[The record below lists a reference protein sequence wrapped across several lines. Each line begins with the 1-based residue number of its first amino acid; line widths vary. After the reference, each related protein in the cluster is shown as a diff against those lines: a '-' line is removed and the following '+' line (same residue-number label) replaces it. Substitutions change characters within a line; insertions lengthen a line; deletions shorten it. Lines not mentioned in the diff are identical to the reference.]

1 MNAAGLTFVL
11 SGVVAALKH
20 PSFEKLVTDGK
31 ISQSEFHGTIA
42 NLDAVLTTL
51 RKTPQPAIEKMVA
64 EFDDELTEHLTKF
77 NLEWISNDRLAAFR
91 DAQNMAGYI
100 TTVMAKSGLR
110 E

>member
-20 PSFEKLVTDGK
+20 PSFEKLVADGK
-31 ISQSEFHGTIA
+31 ISQGEFHGTLA

-51 RKTPQPAIEKMVA
+51 RKTPGPAVEKMVA
-64 EFDDELTEHLTKF
+64 EYNDELTEHLSKF
-77 NLEWISNDRLAAFR
+77 NSEWTNDLVAAFR
-91 DAQNMAGYI
+91 DAQTLAGYI
-100 TTVMAKSGLR
+100 TTIMAKSGLT

>member
-20 PSFEKLVTDGK
+20 PYSEKLVTDGK
-31 ISQSEFHGTIA
+31 ISQSEFHGTTA

-51 RKTPQPAIEKMVA
+51 RKTPHSEIEKMVA
-64 EFDDELTEHLTKF
+64 EYDDELTEHLSKF
-77 NLEWISNDRLAAFR
+77 NGEWISNDLLAAFR
-91 DAQNMAGYI
+91 DAQNLAGYI
-100 TTVMAKSGLR
+100 TTIMAKSGLR